1 MLQKTVLRIDFRGR
15 LERRAS
21 LILEENLKRLL
32 AAGALLCCVLFAGA
46 ANAALVK
53 VGNLVLT
60 ADGTFTPHSL
70 PRSTYVPINF
80 KGHADLKAVDGGV
93 PLPLQQ
99 LVLDFDRDGR
109 LTTAGLPVC
118 QPASLQEATPE
129 EARNRCPNAI
139 VGTGHVSA
147 MISGGGQSPIL
158 ASSPLTFFNGPR
170 IEGKPSVVLHARIT
184 VPAVQNFVITIP
196 IEKRPGLF
204 RYRATLDLPPIAA
217 GRGSLIH
224 LDASIGKRYRSAGVE
239 RSYVAARCG
248 DGIIRTHGR
257 FTFADGTIID
267 GSVEKACTVR

>member
-1 MLQKTVLRIDFRGR
+1 LRKTLLRIDLGSR
-15 LERRAS
+15 LELGAS
-21 LILEENLKRLL
+21 LTLEENLKRLL
-32 AAGALLCCVLFAGA
+32 AAGALLCCALFAGA

-60 ADGTFTPHSL
+60 ADGNFTPSSL
-70 PRSTYVPINF
+70 PRSTYSPIDFN
-80 KGHADLKAVDGGV
+80 GRADLRAVDGGV
-93 PLPLQQ
+93 PPALQQ

-109 LTTAGLPVC
+109 LTTAGLPIC
-118 QPASLQEATPE
+118 QPSSLDEATPA
-129 EARNRCPNAI
+129 EARKRCISAI
-139 VGTGHVSA
+139 VGTGHA
-147 MISGGGQSPIL
+147 QALIAHEGGPPLL

-170 IEGKPSVVLHARIT
+170 LKGRPTVILHARIT
-184 VPAVQNFVITIP
+184 TPAVQNFAITIP

-204 RYRATLDLPPIAA
+204 RYRATLDLPPIAG

-224 LDASIGKRYRSAGVE
+224 LDAAIGRRYRSGGKQ